1 MEVGVKDKNKIEIMW
16 CNCFK
21 SDSESQPPLISNY
34 GRDYS
39 AKDERMDYTPFYL
52 KMPSGENGL
61 EIYVRVIGNI
71 DY

>member
-1 MEVGVKDKNKIEIMW
+1 MEVCVKDKNKIEIMW

-52 KMPSGENGL
+52 KMP
-61 EIYVRVIGNI
+61 
-71 DY
+71 